1 MDGELMPTYD
11 FSVTKTVIGELSID
25 AENEDKARQL
35 IRDKARR
42 IILVDG
48 QSPWGIQIVKENL
61 IDVIGENNEQL

>member
-1 MDGELMPTYD
+1 MPTYD

-48 QSPWGIQIVKENL
+48 QSPWEIEIVKENL
-61 IDVIGENNEQL
+61 IDVIGEDDVQN

>member
-1 MDGELMPTYD
+1 MPTYD
-11 FSVTKTVIGELSID
+11 FSVTKTVIGELNID

-48 QSPWGIQIVKENL
+48 QSPWEIEIVKENL
-61 IDVIGENNEQL
+61 IDVIGEDDVQN

>member
-1 MDGELMPTYD
+1 MPTYD

>member
-1 MDGELMPTYD
+1 MPTYD

-48 QSPWGIQIVKENL
+48 QPPWEIEIVKENL
-61 IDVIGENNEQL
+61 IDVIGEDDVQN